1 MREFVGRRL
10 RLRSAVALL
19 LFAVP
24 AFADDLPDP
33 MTDEARDVACGLEL
47 FSPNG
52 RLALCVDTDADGR
65 LRYRADFDDDTVVAA
80 SGLGLRFASRI
91 DLVTGLTIAG
101 VERGSADSRWEQP
114 WGERRFV
121 TDRHNE
127 LAVSLKAAGPE
138 RRLVVRF
145 RVFDDGF
152 GFRYE
157 VPEQAVYADAR
168 LVEEASEF
176 RVSRDARA
184 FSQPA
189 DGKLRY
195 EELYRESA
203 IGVLDKVATPLTL
216 RLPTGV
222 HLSIHEAALVNY
234 PGMSLEFDAESVFRS
249 HLRPSSEGWRAR
261 LSAPFVTPWRTVQIA
276 EKATGLIDSSLILNL
291 NEPNRLGDVSW
302 VEPGKYV
309 GIWWAMHL
317 GQKTWGPGERH
328 GATTAEARRYID
340 FAAEHGFDGVLVEGW
355 NRGWGGDWVAEARFS
370 FTEPYPDFDLPAVAA
385 YARSRG
391 VRLVGHHETGG
402 HMSYYE
408 ERMEDA
414 FDLYESLGVRQVKT
428 GYVGPRRTLKRLD
441 ADGSTHLE
449 WHDSQF
455 AVNHYLKV
463 LEAAAP
469 RRIAINTHEPVKDT
483 GLRRTWPNWLTR
495 EGSRGQE
502 FAVWGATPNPPE
514 HETFL
519 AFTRMLSGPMDFT
532 PGIFDLDFE
541 VNGKPRRVQTTLA
554 KQLALYVV
562 LYSPIHMV
570 PDLPENYALRAD
582 AFRFIVDVPTDW
594 EESIA
599 LAGEVGD
606 YVVIARQERG
616 GSDWYLGAITDE
628 VPRRLSLPLDFLDGG
643 TEYIAK
649 VYADAD
655 DAHWDTN
662 PYAIGIGS
670 ARYTNDDTL
679 ELDLAAG
686 GGAAIRFSPAEEA
699 ESP

>member
-1 MREFVGRRL
+1 MPGIGRCGFWL
-10 RLRSAVALL
+10 GGAALL
-19 LFAVP
+19 LPVAVP
-24 AFADDLPDP
+24 GFAE
-33 MTDEARDVACGLEL
+33 EAHDAACGLEL
-47 FSPNG
+47 ASPNG
-52 RLALCVDTDADGR
+52 RLELCIDTDADGR
-65 LRYRADFDDDTVVAA
+65 LHYRAEFDGDIVVAR
-80 SGLGLRFASRI
+80 SGLGLYFASRI
-91 DLVTGLTIAG
+91 DLTTGLSIAG
-101 VERGSADSRWEQP
+101 IERRSADLRWEQP

-121 TDRHNE
+121 EDRHNE
-127 LAVSLKAAGPE
+127 LAVSLTAAGPE
-138 RRLVVRF
+138 RRLRVRF
-145 RVFDDGF
+145 RAFDDGF

-168 LVEEASEF
+168 LVEEVTEF

-189 DGKLRY
+189 DGELRY

-203 IGVLDKVATPLTL
+203 VGVLDKVATPLTL
-216 RLPTGV
+216 RLPSGV
-222 HLSIHEAALVNY
+222 HLSIHEAALVDY

-249 HLRPSSEGWRAR
+249 HLRPSSVGFRAR
-261 LSAPFVTPWRTVQIA
+261 LSAPFVTPWRTVQVA
-276 EKATGLIDSSLILNL
+276 DTAVGLIDSSLVLNL

-317 GQKTWGPGERH
+317 GQKTWGFGERH

-340 FAAEHGFDGVLVEGW
+340 FAAEHGFAGVLVEGW
-355 NRGWGGDWVAEARFS
+355 NLGWGGDWVAKPRFS
-370 FTEPYPDFDLPAVAA
+370 FTLPYPDFDLQAVAA

-402 HMSYYE
+402 HVSYYE
-408 ERMEDA
+408 DRMERA

-428 GYVGPRRTLKRLD
+428 GYVGPRGTLKRV
-441 ADGSTHLE
+441 DGDGNVHLE

-483 GLRRTWPNWLTR
+483 GLRRTYPNWLTR

-514 HETFL
+514 HEAFL
-519 AFTRMLSGPMDFT
+519 AFTRMLGGPMDFT

-570 PDLPENYALRAD
+570 PDLPENYALRPD
-582 AFRFIVDVPTDW
+582 AFQFVVDVPTDW
-594 EESIA
+594 ERSIA

-606 YVVIARQERG
+606 YVAIARQDRS

-628 VPRRLSLPLDFLDGG
+628 APRRLSLPLDFLESG
-643 TEYIAK
+643 TEYVAEI
-649 VYADAD
+649 YADGR

-662 PYAIGIGS
+662 PYAIRIGT

-686 GGAAIRFSPAEEA
+686 GGAAIRFRPAKEA